1 MMTMMM
7 TKHCLVTK
15 HADVEVSGQTVKTA
29 ALVPTAFLVLRN
41 FHSCF
46 YNSIETR
53 YLFSFSVLRLFTQI
67 FPKVNDKDKALY
79 VPRRKGT
86 ENEVVLPRK
95 KRCRFQTSGVSLQ
108 TSVHEIQLVH
118 FNILAPK

>member
-1 MMTMMM
+1 MMMTM
-7 TKHCLVTK
+7 TKDCLVTK

-67 FPKVNDKDKALY
+67 FPKVNDK
-79 VPRRKGT
+79 
-86 ENEVVLPRK
+86 
-95 KRCRFQTSGVSLQ
+95 
-108 TSVHEIQLVH
+108 
-118 FNILAPK
+118 